1 MSHDKRMIVLYE
13 MSQLLN
19 CGVDQR
25 TLTLLVALIEN
36 GVNPEAL
43 ANVVKELQRETRALK
58 VIIFHKKMILIDRRR
73 TFTAIEYET
82 RWQLRSS
89 WW

>member
-1 MSHDKRMIVLYE
+1 MSDDERIVLYE

-58 VIIFHKKMILIDRRR
+58 VIKYLLEIFK
-73 TFTAIEYET
+73 
-82 RWQLRSS
+82 
-89 WW
+89 